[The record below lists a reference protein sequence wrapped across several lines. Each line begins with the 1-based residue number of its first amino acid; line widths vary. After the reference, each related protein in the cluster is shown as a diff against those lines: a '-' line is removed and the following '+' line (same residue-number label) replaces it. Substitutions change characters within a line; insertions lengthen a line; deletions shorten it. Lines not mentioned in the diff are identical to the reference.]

1 MPVYESQP
9 PFIFLGGLY
18 DADRGG
24 GAMFATLDVP
34 GPYANVLRAP
44 EAHQR
49 IPSAG
54 KSLCTY
60 PVFSYEPGL
69 TSVILGAL

>member
-60 PVFSYEPGL
+60 PDFSYEPGL